1 MKKILIFSLSL
12 LLAVCAIIPLFSVT
26 VCATDTGLPE
36 PPEIE
41 GVEAYYFYNIT
52 RDKLMASYNENTQI
66 NTSTSAKVMSGMLI
80 CEALGNRLGENIQV
94 TEKMISG
101 VDGIRFGYAVGET
114 VLIKDLLYTAICGSY
129 NDAMQIAACVVAGE
143 ISEFV
148 TMMNKRASDIGA
160 TKTHYTNPLG
170 YPDNQAMLTTA
181 SDVAKIALEAQ
192 KNELYMEISSSP
204 TYKTID
210 GDEFYNKNYLICSLR
225 NNTYQDDCFSG
236 MNAGSSTT
244 GGNWSVVTVASDEN
258 QRYLCVILGGRESD
272 SGTIYAYKAANKLAN
287 WALTSYDIVTVYPQ
301 GYEMGLIP
309 IGLTG
314 KSDNHVPYVTET
326 ELKIYIPIHDS
337 SYDTSKLTYKIEL
350 IDDEIDAPANAGQK
364 VGVVKVYY
372 RNECVGK
379 CNLVLTEDYEQ
390 NPILWAINKV
400 SLYLKSRAFLI
411 TLIAFV
417 IVLPITFITIK
428 IKSHRTKRRSY
439 RK

>member
-1 MKKILIFSLSL
+1 MKKRLVPFLSL
-12 LLAVCAIIPLFSVT
+12 FITICTLIPLFSVF
-26 VCATDTGLPE
+26 VCANDTGLPE

-66 NTSTSAKVMSGMLI
+66 STSTSAKVMSGMLI
-80 CEALGNRLGENIQV
+80 CESLADRQEEKIQV
-94 TEKMISG
+94 TEKMLLGI
-101 VDGIRFGYAVGET
+101 DGIRFGYKAGDT
-114 VLIKDLLYTAICGSY
+114 VLIKDLLYAAICGSY
-129 NDAMQIAACVVAGE
+129 NDAMQIAACVVAE
-143 ISEFV
+143 EVSEFV
-148 TMMNKRASDIGA
+148 TMMNKRASDFGA

-192 KNELYMEISSSP
+192 KNGLYMEISSTP
-204 TYKTID
+204 TYETSEGK
-210 GDEFYNKNYLICSLR
+210 EFYNKNYLICSLR
-225 NNTYQDDCFSG
+225 DNTYQDDCFSG
-236 MNAGSSTT
+236 MNAGSSTSS
-244 GGNWSVVTVASDEN
+244 GNWSVVTVASDEN
-258 QRYLCVILGGRESD
+258 QRYLCVILGGRESE
-272 SGTIYAYKAANKLAN
+272 SGTIYAYKAANKLAD
-287 WALTSYDIVTVYPQ
+287 WALTVYDTITVFPK
-301 GYEMGLIP
+301 GHEMGLIP

-314 KSDNHVPYVTET
+314 KAENNAPYVTET
-326 ELKIYIPIHDS
+326 ELKIYIPLHDS
-337 SYDTSKLTYKIEL
+337 SYDTSKLNYKIQLDKEQ
-350 IDDEIDAPANAGQK
+350 IDAPAHAGQK
-364 VGVVKVYY
+364 VGIVKVYY

-379 CNLVLTEDYEQ
+379 CNLVLNENYSQ

-428 IKSHRTKRRSY
+428 IKSRRTTRRSY